1 MKADRLLQKIITLLF
16 GALFFFVPLFFT
28 SVNSELFELNKMY
41 LTYGLTILIVG
52 AWMARMVLQKKF
64 LFKRTPL
71 DFPLLAFLFSQILS
85 TIFSI
90 DPHTSLFGYY
100 SRFNGGLLSLISYLL
115 LYWALVAN
123 SEPENIKKFLK
134 ISFFSAAIVSIYGIL
149 EHFGHS
155 FSCLMFT
162 GKFDAACWVQNVQ
175 HRVFATLGQPN
186 WLAAYLAA
194 LIPAVLAILL
204 NPKFKVQNAK
214 LQFKIKNFL
223 PIFILLVILYTC
235 LIFTGSRSGFA
246 GLAIGMAIFW
256 LGYFWLNKENLKSL
270 IKPFLILNF
279 ALLTFNLL
287 FGTPFPQLNRF
298 VYYKNW
304 TNTPTSTPNTSAG
317 PQLEVGGTESGIIR
331 AIVWKGAF
339 NIFKHYPLLGTGVET
354 FAYSYYNFRPVEHN
368 LVSEWDFL
376 YNKAHNEY
384 LNYLS
389 TTGIV
394 GLGTYLFFIFFFII
408 WSIRQFLI
416 RQPADNFKFLNW
428 ALFCGW
434 LTILITNFWGFSV
447 VLVSLYFYLIPAF
460 IFTLSSPAAQ
470 PAKVNLTTGRKIF
483 LVFLLLITSY
493 LLLLVVNL
501 WRADYYYAQGQHLA
515 KINQFSSSYQ
525 ALDKAV
531 QLFPQ
536 EPLFINELSTAA
548 SNLAFI
554 AYTQKEATVAATLA
568 QAAINYSNQAVTAN
582 PHNLNFWKTR
592 TRVFYT
598 LSSLDKQYLQDA
610 IDSLQQ
616 AIKLAP
622 TDPKLLYNL
631 GLLFGQTGQV
641 DQALSTLQQALV
653 LKPNYEDP
661 RNALAIFYEDLGQ
674 KDKAVEQLEIILS
687 TKKNDPEIEKR
698 LQKLKSSP

>member
-1 MKADRLLQKIITLLF
+1 VKVDHWLQKTITLLF
-16 GALFFFVPLFFT
+16 GALFFLVPLFFT

-41 LTYGLTILIVG
+41 LTYGLTILIVS
-52 AWMARMVLQKKF
+52 AWLARMILQKKF
-64 LFKRTPL
+64 LFRRTPL
-71 DFPLLAFLFSQILS
+71 DWPLLAFLLSQILS
-85 TIFSI
+85 TFFSL
-90 DPHTSLFGYY
+90 DQHTSLFGYY

-115 LYWALVAN
+115 LYWALAAN
-123 SEPENIKKFLK
+123 CEPENIKNFLK
-134 ISFFSAAIVSIYGIL
+134 TSLFSATIVAIYGIL

-162 GKFDAACWVQNVQ
+162 GKFDAACWVQDVQ

-186 WLAAYLAA
+186 WLAAYLAIF
-194 LIPAVLAILL
+194 IPVVLALGLNSKSKIPNLPLL
-204 NPKFKVQNAK
+204 
-214 LQFKIKNFL
+214 
-223 PIFILLVILYTC
+223 LLLITLYTC

-287 FGTPFPQLNRF
+287 FGTPFAQLNRL

-304 TNTPTSTPNTSAG
+304 TKSQNLLSPPPAG
-317 PQLEVGGTESGIIR
+317 GSQLEVGGTESSIIR
-331 AIVWKGAF
+331 TIVWKGALA
-339 NIFKHYPLLGTGVET
+339 IFKHYPLLGSGVET

-389 TTGIV
+389 TTGLL
-394 GLGTYLFFIFFFII
+394 GLGTYLIFIFFFIAR
-408 WSIRQFLI
+408 SLRHFFKNNQ
-416 RQPADNFKFLNW
+416 NSKFLVLSL

-460 IFTLSSPAAQ
+460 VFVLSSSSLETK
-470 PAKVNLTTGRKIF
+470 AKPRPLTLGTKILF
-483 LVFLLLITSY
+483 LPLFLITSY
-493 LLLLVVNL
+493 LLLTVVNL
-501 WRADYYYAQGQHLA
+501 WRADYYYAQSQQLA
-515 KINQFSSSYQ
+515 KTNQFSLSYQ
-525 ALDKAV
+525 ALTKAID
-531 QLFPQ
+531 LFPE
-536 EPLFINELSTAA
+536 EPLFINELSSTT
-548 SNLAFI
+548 SNLALI
-554 AYTQKEATVAATLA
+554 AYAQKDATTAATLA
-568 QAAINYSNQAVTAN
+568 QAAAEYSNRAIAAN

-592 TRVFYT
+592 TKVFYT
-598 LSSLDKQYLQDA
+598 LSSLNEQYQQEA
-610 IDSLQQ
+610 IASLQQ

-631 GLLFGQTGQV
+631 GLLYGQAGQV
-641 DQALSTLQQALV
+641 NQALSTLQQALV

-674 KDKAVEQLEIILS
+674 KDKAIEQLEIILA
-687 TKKNDPEIEKR
+687 TKKSDPEIEKR